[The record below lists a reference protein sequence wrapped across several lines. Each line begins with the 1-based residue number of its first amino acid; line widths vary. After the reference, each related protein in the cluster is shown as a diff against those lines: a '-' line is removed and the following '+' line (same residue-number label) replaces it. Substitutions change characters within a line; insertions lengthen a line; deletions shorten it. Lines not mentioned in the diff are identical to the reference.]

1 MGSYAILNACDVLY
15 PSKNF
20 VKTLQKHPVNMKKV
34 KLNNKYK
41 STALLNGK
49 NSQKTNIDKK

>member
-1 MGSYAILNACDVLY
+1 
-15 PSKNF
+15 
-20 VKTLQKHPVNMKKV
+20 MKKV

-49 NSQKTNIDKK
+49 NSQKTNIDKKWDIYFPNK